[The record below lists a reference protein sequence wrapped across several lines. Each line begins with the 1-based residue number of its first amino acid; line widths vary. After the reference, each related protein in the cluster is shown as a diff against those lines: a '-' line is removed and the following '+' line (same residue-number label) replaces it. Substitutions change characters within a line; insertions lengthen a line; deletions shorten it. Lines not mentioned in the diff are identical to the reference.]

1 MTIRKSAFLILFSL
15 LCSSFT
21 LFSQSSES
29 LISSIN
35 ARDWSGDS
43 AFPIIGSCHFYDQQ
57 LLTPEECSKSTG
69 VVANFPELWVPKRTD
84 ESGLGFATYS
94 LLIVLPHNHPKDL
107 ALSVPQMYSSYKLW
121 INGKATATNGVVGKS
136 IKECIPQWLPQTVSI
151 HMEEDSLNIVL
162 QIANFHH
169 AKGGIKEPIYLGTS
183 AQMQLKRT
191 VAVISNLTESVTLF
205 LLGIFFL
212 FIFISQTKKKVTLYL
227 ALLCLTW
234 SLRSIFS
241 NLYISI
247 AYFPDFDWATLLRIE
262 YITLYLTMIW
272 AILFLS
278 QIFLNEANVIIKYA
292 LIFCNLLFTAFT
304 LFSSPRIFTQ
314 WLTLYLSVAVVL
326 LVYSGFTVIRA
337 WVNERVGSGLL
348 TISIVLGLNIFA
360 YDIFVYEGFSSYD
373 PFIFSLGYIT
383 IFSLMSWALAMH
395 LGLIK
400 SKPSPTTSLTYD
412 DLFKKER

>member
-1 MTIRKSAFLILFSL
+1 MTNLKRVFFILSSL
-15 LCSSFT
+15 LYSVA
-21 LFSQSSES
+21 LFSQTSES
-29 LISSIN
+29 LISPIN

-43 AFPIIGSCHFYDQQ
+43 TFPIIGSCHFFDGQ
-57 LLTPEECSKSTG
+57 LLTPEECSKGAS
-69 VVANFPELWVPKRTD
+69 VIVNFPELWKSKQTD
-84 ESGLGFATYS
+84 KSGLGFATYS
-94 LLIVLPHNHPKDL
+94 LLIVLRHDHQKDL
-107 ALSVPQMYSSYKLW
+107 ALSLPQMYSSYTLW
-121 INGKATATNGVVGKS
+121 VNGKVAAINGVVGMTKQD
-136 IKECIPQWLPQTVSI
+136 CIPQWLPQTVSI
-151 HMEEDSLNIVL
+151 DAPTDSLNIVL

-169 AKGGIKEPIYLGTS
+169 AKGGIKEPIYLGTAS
-183 AQMQLKRT
+183 QMKFKRT
-191 VAVISNLTESVTLF
+191 VAVTSNLTESVTLF
-205 LLGIFFL
+205 LLGSFFL
-212 FIFISQTKKKVTLYL
+212 FVFISQTKKKVTLYF

-234 SLRSIFS
+234 SVRSVFS

-247 AYFPDFDWATLLRIE
+247 AFFPDFNWTMLLRIE

-278 QIFLNEANVIIKYA
+278 QIFLNEANVIIKYS

-314 WLTLYLSVAVVL
+314 WLTLYLSLSVVL

-373 PFIFSLGYIT
+373 PVIFSLGYIT
-383 IFSLMSWALAMH
+383 IFTLMSWALAMH
-395 LGLIK
+395 LALIK
-400 SKPSPTTSLTYD
+400 SKPSPTTRLTYD
-412 DLFKKER
+412 DLFKKQM